1 MKSMLELSYQYPGGF
16 WACDECNDELY
27 GQAEDNGMEYV
38 DLDIQY
44 ITDLSVTHC
53 TRCDFAPET
62 GLYPVQLVI
71 V

>member
-1 MKSMLELSYQYPGGF
+1 MKSTLELFSQYPGGF
-16 WACDECNDELY
+16 WACDDCDSELHDLLE
-27 GQAEDNGMEYV
+27 GKGMEV
-38 DLDIQY
+38 MDLDIQY

-53 TRCDFAPET
+53 TRCDYAPET

>member
-16 WACDECNDELY
+16 WACDECNDELFDL
-27 GQAEDNGMEYV
+27 AEENGMEYV

-44 ITDLSVTHC
+44 VMDLSVTHC
-53 TRCDFAPET
+53 TRCDSDAEF